1 MFKQC
6 KIYPCPPPP
15 RIWSPGVTGGMWA
28 QLGEGQVCQA
38 VLGSTEVY
46 IETTYVV

>member
-1 MFKQC
+1 MF
-6 KIYPCPPPP
+6 P
-15 RIWSPGVTGGMWA
+15 RIWSPGGAGGMWA
-28 QLGEGQVCQA
+28 QRGEGQVCQA